1 MTNIDKFNRRLG
13 EALGCN
19 PHGEPLYK
27 WFDTN
32 KWEHWM
38 RKLDTSRLAQTPG
51 GIYLMEPVYTKRL
64 MCPALPDRWII
75 GHWHEPEPEHIW
87 RQIHGADQLWPARGY
102 YVQTNFWCPEIGQEP
117 TYSDNE
123 RFIMLARR
131 HRSMTAQEDTNMH
144 QEAMD
149 KEEKAADAAVDAFL
163 DDLLPTFSHVPGIR
177 GGNVS
182 YPSTAKDRRI
192 AIA

>member
-1 MTNIDKFNRRLG
+1 MTNIDQLNKRLG
-13 EALGCN
+13 EALGYN
-19 PHGEPLYK
+19 PHGEPHYK

-38 RKLDTSRLAQTPG
+38 RKLDDWKLERDPKSGLFVRQP
-51 GIYLMEPVYTKRL
+51 IYVKRL

-75 GHWHEPEPEHIW
+75 GHWHEPVSEFLW
-87 RQIHGADQLWPARGY
+87 RQANGADQLWPAKGY

-117 TYSDNE
+117 AYSDNE

-131 HRSMTAQEDTNMH
+131 HRQMTWQEDTEQM
-144 QEAMD
+144 QAAID
-149 KEEKAADAAVDAFL
+149 YEERQRDVKVDQFL

-177 GGNVS
+177 GGSVS
-182 YPSTAKDRRI
+182 YPSKNQGEV
-192 AIA
+192 

>member
-1 MTNIDKFNRRLG
+1 MTIIDKFNKRLG
-13 EALGCN
+13 EALDIN

-38 RKLDTSRLAQTPG
+38 KSLFDKKLVRGPSGLF
-51 GIYLMEPVYTKRL
+51 IVEPVFKARL

-75 GHWHEPEPEHIW
+75 GHWHEPELSEFMWHQQFP
-87 RQIHGADQLWPARGY
+87 DQLYPSRGY

-123 RFIMLARR
+123 RFISMVRR
-131 HRSMTAQEDTNMH
+131 HRSLTAQEDTDIM
-144 QEAMD
+144 QAAID
-149 KEEKAADAAVDAFL
+149 YEEKERDRQVRDCL
-163 DDLLPTFSHVPGIR
+163 DDILPTFSHVPGIR

-182 YPSTAKDRRI
+182 YPST
-192 AIA
+192 